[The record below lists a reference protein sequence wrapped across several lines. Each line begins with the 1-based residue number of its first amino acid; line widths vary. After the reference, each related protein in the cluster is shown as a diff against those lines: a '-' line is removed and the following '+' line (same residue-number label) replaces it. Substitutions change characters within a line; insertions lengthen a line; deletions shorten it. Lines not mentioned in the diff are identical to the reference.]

1 MCEGATVALL
11 TLHPSSLGSKP
22 PLSPPSTDTRTMR
35 RSLRL
40 WCSKLDLDGNPSRY
54 FPRFRPRRLVM
65 PVDPSDLH
73 SDKRQPNPLFMK
85 VKAQKRQ
92 RRRAEMRGAVQLASV
107 PKERSVGDVYRLLM
121 DACETQNLFS
131 DAALTPRTVRD
142 LESLLQAYKA
152 ANAALRRSGQASA
165 APLDGGAASAGES
178 TTEQGS
184 PRNDNA
190 PQHSSPLY
198 SRAFQASPPPV
209 AASSFAS
216 ATAAD
221 TLSIREVDQ
230 MWSMLD
236 HTPLN
241 APVHG
246 ALALRGDALVRSV
259 LLELTYSAYPRLRSK
274 HVQQLLHETT
284 GFLPCGRIAMR
295 IGLAEHCGVEG
306 DIAMWR
312 ELNVLSERMRIAR
325 KEAAAHLQR
334 VEKGIAAQRRW
345 YWRAVLR
352 SAAARL
358 KLFPVHKEDLLP
370 RMQWVRSFLFAFVA
384 FVEMAETS
392 GDAHARVR
400 PLIYQLFASQLAR
413 HIRLR
418 QIIEAAEAIVA
429 ATSEQDARVD
439 APAAAPSA
447 TSPLSPPLDDNEAS
461 VEALHRRVA
470 EELARV
476 KSRTVDEEEVLE
488 GRAHPMNRRADRRRE
503 QFESSGGAHGTQML
517 HDEALERHAEDYGH
531 LAPPLLLHALESTS
545 PNAFKE
551 AQLVLRYAPQVS
563 EKLRRSPIDVDQV
576 VRRVV
581 DVQETNNYASL
592 HNAQQYRQVEYTVCR
607 LYAGRY
613 CLGEGKGETLMS
625 AMQDASMRMLL
636 NYYLRFPLSAPSPL
650 ESPTR
655 TEGSSDCSS
664 HGNGRAAIAT
674 AHIPDGEDGNAGG
687 VPAPRIRSP
696 TTEEEVVL

>member
-1 MCEGATVALL
+1 
-11 TLHPSSLGSKP
+11 
-22 PLSPPSTDTRTMR
+22 MR
-35 RSLRL
+35 CSLRL

-85 VKAQKRQ
+85 VKAQQRQ

-131 DAALTPRTVRD
+131 DAALTPLAVRD
-142 LESLLQAYKA
+142 LESLVNAYKSA
-152 ANAALRRSGQASA
+152 STVLRHSPQEQACPSQY
-165 APLDGGAASAGES
+165 GAASAGDV
-178 TTEQGS
+178 TAEQS
-184 PRNDNA
+184 SLHNDNA

-198 SRAFQASPPPV
+198 SRAFQGSASPLTT
-209 AASSFAS
+209 SSFVS
-216 ATAAD
+216 ATASK

-230 MWSMLD
+230 VWLMLD

-274 HVQQLLHETT
+274 HAQQLLHETT
-284 GFLPCGRIAMR
+284 GLLPCGRIAMR

-334 VEKGIAAQRRW
+334 IEKGVAAQRRW

-358 KLFPVHKEDLLP
+358 KLFPVHKEDLQP

-392 GDAHARVR
+392 GDVHARVR
-400 PLIYQLFASQLAR
+400 PLIHQLFASQLAR
-413 HIRLR
+413 HVRLR
-418 QIIEAAEAIVA
+418 QIIEAAEAIVGA
-429 ATSEQDARVD
+429 ASEQNTCVD
-439 APAAAPSA
+439 AAEAAPSE
-447 TSPLSPPLDDNEAS
+447 TSPLSVPLDEGETS
-461 VEALHRRVA
+461 VAVLRRRIA

-476 KSRTVDEEEVLE
+476 KSRTADEEEVLE
-488 GRAHPMNRRADRRRE
+488 GRTHPINSRADRRRE

-531 LAPPLLLHALESTS
+531 LAPPLLLHAVESSS

-563 EKLRRSPIDVDQV
+563 EKLRRAPIDVDQA

-592 HNAQQYRQVEYTVCR
+592 HNMQQYRQVEYTVCR

-613 CLGEGKGETLMS
+613 CLGEGKGETLTS
-625 AMQDASMRMLL
+625 AMQDASMHMLL
-636 NYYLRFPLSAPSPL
+636 NYYLRSSSSAPSPL
-650 ESPTR
+650 ESPTQ
-655 TEGSSDCSS
+655 TEGSSDAARR
-664 HGNGRAAIAT
+664 GNDSAVTAT
-674 AHIPDGEDGNAGG
+674 ANLPDGEEGNSSG
-687 VPAPRIRSP
+687 VPAPRIHPP
-696 TTEEEVVL
+696 TTEEEVML

>member
-1 MCEGATVALL
+1 
-11 TLHPSSLGSKP
+11 
-22 PLSPPSTDTRTMR
+22 MR

-40 WCSKLDLDGNPSRY
+40 CCSKLDLDGNPSRY

-65 PVDPSDLH
+65 PVDPSDIH

-85 VKAQKRQ
+85 VKAQNRQ

-107 PKERSVGDVYRLLM
+107 PKERSVGDVFRLLM
-121 DACETQNLFS
+121 GACEAQNLFS
-131 DAALTPRTVRD
+131 DAAVTPLTVRA
-142 LESLLQAYKA
+142 LESLVKA
-152 ANAALRRSGQASA
+152 H
-165 APLDGGAASAGES
+165 GAASTAHRHSVQNQAVPFDEGATSVEAS
-178 TTEQGS
+178 TAKQGS
-184 PRNDNA
+184 SLHDNS

-198 SRAFQASPPPV
+198 SRAFPACPPQVP
-209 AASSFAS
+209 ASSFAS
-216 ATAAD
+216 AAAAH
-221 TLSIREVDQ
+221 TLSIREVDE

-236 HTPLN
+236 RTPLN

-246 ALALRGDALVRSV
+246 ALALRGGALVRSV

-284 GFLPCGRIAMR
+284 GLLPCGRIAVR

-312 ELNVLSERMRIAR
+312 ELNVLAERMRIAR

-334 VEKGIAAQRRW
+334 VEKGVGAQRRW

-352 SAAARL
+352 SAAGRL
-358 KLFPVHKEDLLP
+358 KLFPVHKEDLHP
-370 RMQWVRSFLFAFVA
+370 RMQWVRDFLFAFVA

-392 GDAHARVR
+392 GDTQACVR

-413 HIRLR
+413 HVRLR
-418 QIIEAAEAIVA
+418 QIMEGAEAIASATPVQDPRADIAAVVASPTAHQPLPLGDDDASVA
-429 ATSEQDARVD
+429 A
-439 APAAAPSA
+439 
-447 TSPLSPPLDDNEAS
+447 L
-461 VEALHRRVA
+461 RRRIA

-476 KSRTVDEEEVLE
+476 RSRLADGGVLE
-488 GRAHPMNRRADRRRE
+488 GRTHPMSDRADRRRE

-517 HDEALERHAEDYGH
+517 RDEALERHTEDNGH
-531 LAPPLLLHALESTS
+531 LAPPLLLHALESCST
-545 PNAFKE
+545 NAFKE

-563 EKLRRSPIDVDQV
+563 EKLRRAPIDVDQA

-607 LYAGRY
+607 LYAGCY

-625 AMQDASMRMLL
+625 AMQDASMQMLFK
-636 NYYLRFPLSAPSPL
+636 YYLRSPTLAPSPL
-650 ESPTR
+650 ESSTR
-655 TEGSSDCSS
+655 REESSYGATHDRRS
-664 HGNGRAAIAT
+664 AASVA
-674 AHIPDGEDGNAGG
+674 AHLPDAEEGNAGG
-687 VPAPRIRSP
+687 LSAPRIRP
-696 TTEEEVVL
+696 LRTEEEFVL